1 MNTLER
7 PVVQRMTTLTQQWE
21 VAHDRRAI
29 FLGCYT
35 LMTCNMLD
43 AIDAGRF
50 HDGGW
55 VSRLLHRFA
64 DYYFEALAAY
74 EQQPAAAPPVWQL
87 AHDMTRREHVMT
99 IQHLLLGVN
108 AHINF
113 DLIFSLADLLE
124 PEWDQLDEDARDKR
138 HADHTQVNI
147 IIGETIDRVQDTILE
162 PRSPWLDIFDRL
174 LGPVDEWLTSR
185 LIAGWREAV
194 WREAVRLITLREA
207 ADRAA
212 FQHQAEVNALRRS
225 YEILG
230 EFAR

>member
-1 MNTLER
+1 MNTFER
-7 PVVQRMTTLTQQWE
+7 PVVQRMMLLTQQWE
-21 VAHDRRAI
+21 AAQDRRAI

-35 LMTCNMLD
+35 LMTRNMLD

-87 AHDMTRREHVMT
+87 AHDMARREHVMT

-124 PEWDQLDEDARDKR
+124 PEWDQLDEDAREKR
-138 HADHTQVNI
+138 HADHTQVNL
-147 IIGETIDRVQDTILE
+147 IIGETIDRVQDAILE

-194 WREAVRLITLREA
+194 WREAVRLIALREA

-212 FQHQAEVNALRRS
+212 FRHQTEANALRRS